1 MISGAEKI
9 EVDCARRSPPSA
21 PLDAGSIPAIST
33 SSRATCVRGKRGP
46 ARPRRFCAASPRGA
60 GASPPAPPVRWWG
73 LLVAESAGRL
83 ALVVFARLRL
93 AWRGL
98 RHPHPCSR
106 WWGAGVVV
114 ESAGRP
120 VPGVPVRL
128 RHPHPRSRW
137 WGLGWS
143 WRVRTVSCPW
153 FPFWVRHLHPSL
165 RWCGL
170 GWSSEARAV
179 PSPAFPSASAP
190 APRADVGDAR
200 RRGEAEAPDAEI
212 RHPRHPPQSP
222 LGRRWK
228 GGEAPSMVPP
238 FVL

>member
-1 MISGAEKI
+1 MCSRK
-9 EVDCARRSPPSA
+9 ARTVSP
-21 PLDAGSIPAIST
+21 
-33 SSRATCVRGKRGP
+33 SS
-46 ARPRRFCAASPRGA
+46 FCSASPRLA
-60 GASPPAPPVRWWG
+60 GAAPPAPLLPVVGGWG
-73 LLVAESAGRL
+73 GRGRRGPSRPCCVCSASPRL
-83 ALVVFARLRL
+83 AGAAPPAPLLPVVGGWGGRGRRGPSRLR
-93 AWRGL
+93 R
-98 RHPHPCSR
+98 SR
-106 WWGAGVVV
+106 
-114 ESAGRP
+114 P
-120 VPGVPVRL
+120 L

-179 PSPAFPSASAP
+179 PSPAFPPLRHPYP
-190 APRADVGDAR
+190 APTWVNAL